1 MKIFL
6 QAAKFVLRVFEDH
19 TTHKTDKNNQKRAKK
34 PERFLD
40 WLHPLICKQ
49 NRPKVA
55 EKV

>member
-40 WLHPLICKQ
+40 WLHPLISK
-49 NRPKVA
+49 
-55 EKV
+55 